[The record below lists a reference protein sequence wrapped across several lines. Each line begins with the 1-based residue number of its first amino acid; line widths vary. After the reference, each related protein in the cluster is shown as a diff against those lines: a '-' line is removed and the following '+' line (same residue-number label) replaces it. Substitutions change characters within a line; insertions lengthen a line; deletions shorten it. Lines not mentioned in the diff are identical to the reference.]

1 MITHKEEKETK
12 YLLFEKQTHDDR
24 KTYTVNV
31 KNKSGLLLGEI
42 MWFSQWRRYVFY
54 PSKNKLFKIYSQFNG
69 GKKMSE
75 ITHEEAQKCIVELTS
90 DKELNEIEIGDFQNI
105 LRTYFSQ
112 QEELTTAVK
121 RYFELKS
128 KGITTEAEAL
138 EHRELLSKLYEMVG
152 IK

>member
-54 PSKNKLFKIYSQFNG
+54 PSKNKLFKILFDETCLEDIKNYIHNL
-69 GKKMSE
+69 M
-75 ITHEEAQKCIVELTS
+75 EERKC
-90 DKELNEIEIGDFQNI
+90 
-105 LRTYFSQ
+105 
-112 QEELTTAVK
+112 
-121 RYFELKS
+121 LK
-128 KGITTEAEAL
+128 
-138 EHRELLSKLYEMVG
+138 
-152 IK
+152 